1 MFGLKNYLTLKQF
14 KVDQQSYE
22 TITRLCCKGLWLIC
36 LDYQL
41 STEVI
46 WNPCM
51 HPLSSLPLPIS
62 AANCFQRP
70 REEEQDP
77 PPFCI
82 EFPPRGR
89 EGGLSLPSSLSLSTP
104 PDHATISA
112 ENLSGSSLA
121 LPSFSPLPVG
131 LQYNLHGRRG
141 MPLFSE
147 SNSCSIEPTRIA
159 LHIFCLRRAE
169 MEGGSAK

>member
-70 REEEQDP
+70 RERSETHPQSALNFHREGEMEGF
-77 PPFCI
+77 PFSLPFL
-82 EFPPRGR
+82 FPPRQTMR
-89 EGGLSLPSSLSLSTP
+89 PFRLKTYPEVPLPCLLFPPCQLASSTIFMGDEECLSSLNRIVVQL
-104 PDHATISA
+104 
-112 ENLSGSSLA
+112 
-121 LPSFSPLPVG
+121 SPL
-131 LQYNLHGRRG
+131 
-141 MPLFSE
+141 E
-147 SNSCSIEPTRIA
+147 
-159 LHIFCLRRAE
+159 
-169 MEGGSAK
+169 